1 MLLTNT
7 SRGQSLRRGSVTAEV
22 AVLSPVM
29 VAIMAFAV
37 DGGMA
42 FQEKRH
48 AQAAAD
54 AAALSAATDLYWNY
68 AYNNGYDTSGTA
80 VQSAQSTVTADGYSV
95 GDGGGNLD
103 GTNSVSVRVPGQPPI
118 QASPVICDSLGN
130 IKPGY
135 AEVVVVYYQPPYF
148 STIFTMWNGAAGG
161 YMPIQARACA
171 RGSWT
176 IDLNGV
182 IALSPIASPALF
194 VKGGGNSGGIQVVN
208 GNLIVDSNSVD
219 AVACA
224 GSHADVFAPAI
235 YVTGNGSGNFFTDP
249 TTMTSITPKWGT
261 PPTPDPLAYLPE
273 PPQPPVPNPATTN
286 GYLNPGYYP
295 NGLSGTLNSG
305 LFWVDG
311 GLGQIAMAPG
321 AGVTIFLNTGGVVM
335 AGNSSV
341 TINAASTG
349 PYAGIAFFQA
359 RANTSLTSL
368 RGNGDMNVT
377 GTWYAPSADFDFR
390 GNGTVTI
397 NSGQFVA
404 NTIASR
410 GNGNVFINYM
420 GPNRP
425 KARHIQLVE

>member
-1 MLLTNT
+1 MLFSKTLARN
-7 SRGQSLRRGSVTAEV
+7 SSRRGSVTAEV

-42 FQEKRH
+42 FQEKRK

-54 AAALSAATDLYWNY
+54 SAALSAAVDLYWNY
-68 AYNNGYDTSGTA
+68 AINSGYDTGGTA
-80 VQSAQSTVTADGYSV
+80 VQSAQTTATADGYSV

-103 GTNSVSVRVPGQPPI
+103 GANSVSVKVPGQQPI
-118 QASPVICDSLGN
+118 QASTVITDSQGN

-161 YMPIQARACA
+161 AIPIVARACA
-171 RGSWT
+171 RGSWE
-176 IDLNGV
+176 IDHNGV
-182 IALSPIASPALF
+182 IALSPTASPALF
-194 VKGGGNSGGIQVVN
+194 VKGGGNSGDIQVVN
-208 GNLIVDSNSVD
+208 GNLIVDSNAVGAVD
-219 AVACA
+219 CS

-235 YVTGNGSGNFFTDP
+235 YVTGGGGGNFFTDP
-249 TTMTSITPKWGT
+249 TTMTPITPNYGT

-273 PPQPPVPNPATTN
+273 PAQPPVPSPATTN

-311 GLGQIAMAPG
+311 GLGQIAMAPS
-321 AGVTIFLNTGGVVM
+321 AGVTVYLHTGGVVM

-341 TINAASTG
+341 TINAATTG
-349 PYAGIAFFQA
+349 PYQGIAFFQA
-359 RANTSLTSL
+359 RANNSLTSL
-368 RGNGDMNVT
+368 RGNGDMTVT

-397 NSGQFVA
+397 TSGQFVS

-410 GNGNVFINYM
+410 GNGNVYINYV

-425 KARHIQLVE
+425 RARHIQLVE